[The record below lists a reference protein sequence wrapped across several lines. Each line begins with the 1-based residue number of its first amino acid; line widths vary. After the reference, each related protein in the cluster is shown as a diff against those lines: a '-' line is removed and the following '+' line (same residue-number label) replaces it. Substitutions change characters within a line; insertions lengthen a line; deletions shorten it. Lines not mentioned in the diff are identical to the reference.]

1 MTATT
6 PETFNADATIAEIF
20 SSPEGR
26 KDPYSRYKALRE
38 NTPIHGNAEGPLW
51 YLSNFEDC
59 RTALRDPHLGK
70 TPQDVVRPSLDGA
83 PESLRAQRSEDAPAP
98 SMLFLNPPDHT
109 RLRSLVS
116 REFTP
121 KRIDDLRPRMDAL
134 AAPMLDG
141 MAAAGTADVMEE
153 LAWRLP
159 VAVIGELVG
168 VPEEDREAFRGT
180 VRDLVVL
187 LEVGATPEETE
198 RGVAAGA
205 RLRIYFRELIAKKR
219 LNPTEDLLT
228 ALIAVEEEGD
238 RLSEEELITTMILLF
253 AAGFETTTNLIGN
266 GLWLLMRNPEQFQ
279 LLREKPDLMG
289 GFIEEVLRYESP
301 VQLNARWTFDEI
313 EIGGFTIPAGRTVV
327 TFLGGANRDPQRFP
341 NPEVFDIARTDNQP
355 LSFGF
360 GIHHCLG
367 AHLARAEGKAVFE
380 ALLDRFSVIEP
391 TEIDP
396 PWHGFTLRGLERLP
410 VRLH

>member
-6 PETFNADATIAEIF
+6 PETFNPDATIAEIF
-20 SSPEGR
+20 SSAEGR
-26 KDPYSRYKALRE
+26 KDPYSRYRSLRE
-38 NTPIHGNAEGPLW
+38 NTPVHVSPEGALW

-59 RTALRDPHLGK
+59 RTVLRDPRLGK
-70 TPQDVVRPSLDGA
+70 TPRDVVRPSLDGA
-83 PESLRAQRSEDAPAP
+83 PESLRAQRSEDAPAS

-141 MAAAGTADVMEE
+141 MARAGTADVMEE

-168 VPEEDREAFRGT
+168 VPEEDRESFRGT

-187 LEVGATPEETE
+187 LEVGASQDETE
-198 RGVAAGA
+198 RGIAAGA

-228 ALIAVEEEGD
+228 ALIAVEEAGD

-266 GLWLLMRNPEQFQ
+266 GLWLL
-279 LLREKPDLMG
+279 
-289 GFIEEVLRYESP
+289 
-301 VQLNARWTFDEI
+301 
-313 EIGGFTIPAGRTVV
+313 
-327 TFLGGANRDPQRFP
+327 
-341 NPEVFDIARTDNQP
+341 
-355 LSFGF
+355 
-360 GIHHCLG
+360 
-367 AHLARAEGKAVFE
+367 
-380 ALLDRFSVIEP
+380 
-391 TEIDP
+391 
-396 PWHGFTLRGLERLP
+396 
-410 VRLH
+410 

>member
-20 SSPEGR
+20 GSPEGR
-26 KDPYSRYKALRE
+26 KDPYSRYRALRE

-59 RTALRDPHLGK
+59 RTALRDPRLGK

-83 PESLRAQRSEDAPAP
+83 RESLRAQRSEDAPAP

-198 RGVAAGA
+198 RGVA
-205 RLRIYFRELIAKKR
+205 
-219 LNPTEDLLT
+219 
-228 ALIAVEEEGD
+228 
-238 RLSEEELITTMILLF
+238 
-253 AAGFETTTNLIGN
+253 
-266 GLWLLMRNPEQFQ
+266 
-279 LLREKPDLMG
+279 
-289 GFIEEVLRYESP
+289 
-301 VQLNARWTFDEI
+301 
-313 EIGGFTIPAGRTVV
+313 
-327 TFLGGANRDPQRFP
+327 
-341 NPEVFDIARTDNQP
+341 
-355 LSFGF
+355 
-360 GIHHCLG
+360 
-367 AHLARAEGKAVFE
+367 
-380 ALLDRFSVIEP
+380 
-391 TEIDP
+391 
-396 PWHGFTLRGLERLP
+396 
-410 VRLH
+410 